1 MNIQDFEIQT
11 AIGRGAYGEV
21 LMGVSKK
28 TRRIYAIKVMN
39 KHFIQSKGKSLS
51 IYKEKALLK
60 FLDHP
65 YIVKLEASFV
75 NSENL
80 FLLMELVEGDDLG
93 TIIEEQGRID
103 ASLTRNIV
111 RMLVEALKYINS
123 VGVYHGDIKP
133 QNIILTKEYKIKLV
147 DFGCSSFFE
156 LNEKNHQVADQIQR
170 FKEKLNQQ
178 DIDEFNGTS
187 FYASPELCET
197 GVNTWKDDLWSLGVL
212 VYYMLTGRLPFDED
226 TEHLTFNKIVA
237 FDYDKRPAVAD
248 NLLRVFLQ
256 QKLTSLIFC

>member
-103 ASLTRNIV
+103 ASLT
-111 RMLVEALKYINS
+111 
-123 VGVYHGDIKP
+123 
-133 QNIILTKEYKIKLV
+133 
-147 DFGCSSFFE
+147 
-156 LNEKNHQVADQIQR
+156 
-170 FKEKLNQQ
+170 
-178 DIDEFNGTS
+178 
-187 FYASPELCET
+187 
-197 GVNTWKDDLWSLGVL
+197 
-212 VYYMLTGRLPFDED
+212 
-226 TEHLTFNKIVA
+226 
-237 FDYDKRPAVAD
+237 
-248 NLLRVFLQ
+248 
-256 QKLTSLIFC
+256 